1 MRKHPLSSLFFPDGH
16 NGSAVLFHFSC
27 PTVKEV
33 IIQRMG
39 IMSIRVK
46 KPIGLPLQI
55 MLRLITIYKLA
66 ICNSLWVP
74 KCDCLGCLVYM
85 LLSQLNPTMH
95 KLRLPPAQESL
106 LDLCV
111 ILLILKCF
119 KSPVYFKSEHVLRLF
134 ARSSPKK
141 TVFIASQTDVC
152 PENLVILPHC
162 RLCSIRLGMTWESTV
177 LRRL

>member
-1 MRKHPLSSLFFPDGH
+1 
-16 NGSAVLFHFSC
+16 
-27 PTVKEV
+27 
-33 IIQRMG
+33 MG

-46 KPIGLPLQI
+46 KLIDLPLQV
-55 MLRLITIYKLA
+55 MLRLTNIYMLA
-66 ICNSLWVP
+66 IFNSLWVP

-85 LLSQLNPTMH
+85 LLSQLNPTIH

-111 ILLILKCF
+111 ILLILKF
-119 KSPVYFKSEHVLRLF
+119 LKSPVYFKSEHVLRLF
-134 ARSSPKK
+134 VGSSPKK
-141 TVFIASQTDVC
+141 MAFTASQTVVC

-162 RLCSIRLGMTWESTV
+162 RLCSIRLGMTWKSTV